1 MLQMEFYE
9 NRTQLLNEEEECMS
23 SIKAEFVSN

>member
-9 NRTQLLNEEEECMS
+9 NRTQLLNEEECMS
-23 SIKAEFVSN
+23 GIKAEFVSN